1 MSVVESLALVTSVMT
16 VITFARETAT
26 SCKAL
31 YNGESVDANM
41 RDKASELGRATE
53 EMEKHCNSLTPQ
65 SPGEKSLV
73 ELARKC
79 QKLAEGLV
87 TEIDKA
93 EGGGK
98 AKGSLYK
105 SIKSSLKVSIGK
117 SKLERMEEDLNGFQS
132 VLRTRILTH
141 LWYVQ
146 LLIFSPPN
154 SLTN

>member
-41 RDKASELGRATE
+41 RDKANELGRATG
-53 EMEKHCNSLTPQ
+53 EMENHCTSLTPQ
-65 SPGEKSLV
+65 SSGEKSLV
-73 ELARKC
+73 QLARKC

-87 TEIDKA
+87 AEIDKA

-98 AKGSLYK
+98 AKGCLYK
-105 SIKSSLKVSIGK
+105 SIISSLRVSLGK
-117 SKLERMEEDLNGFQS
+117 SKLERMEEDLNGFQNF
-132 VLRTRILTH
+132 LRTRILAH
-141 LWYVQ
+141 LWYV
-146 LLIFSPPN
+146 LLTLRCQAAS
-154 SLTN
+154 